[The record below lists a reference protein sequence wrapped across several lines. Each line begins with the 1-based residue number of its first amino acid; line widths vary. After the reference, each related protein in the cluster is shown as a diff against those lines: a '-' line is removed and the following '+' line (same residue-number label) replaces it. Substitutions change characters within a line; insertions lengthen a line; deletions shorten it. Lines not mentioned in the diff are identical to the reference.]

1 MSDCSQAV
9 TLIGCIAERV
19 RAHQAELWLR
29 VCAAMCPQ
37 TGSQRYPLQPAPR
50 HPRYDTFPGEVLLRL
65 ATARSAG
72 AGQPTGSGA
81 LGGDAGAVPARVH
94 VPRPGNRK
102 LQFAVLAVAALRGG
116 TDSRGLRAGVGKH
129 AGNIFSKLG
138 LALSAA
144 DHRRM
149 LVGSPLPGALTGD
162 TVGTISLT
170 MPARLC
176 SATAPRWRAACR
188 CLPVWAA
195 GGSAGSR
202 VFRAALRS

>member
-1 MSDCSQAV
+1 VTARRQSLLSDVSPNECALTRQNCGSGCVPQCVRKRGASGIRCSRRPGILV
-9 TLIGCIAERV
+9 TTPSRARFCSAWPRRARLV
-19 RAHQAELWLR
+19 RA
-29 VCAAMCPQ
+29 
-37 TGSQRYPLQPAPR
+37 SQRDPAP
-50 HPRYDTFPGEVLLRL
+50 
-65 ATARSAG
+65 SAG
-72 AGQPTGSGA
+72 MRERFLPECTFRGRETASSSSPCWQWR
-81 LGGDAGAVPARVH
+81 LC
-94 VPRPGNRK
+94 
-102 LQFAVLAVAALRGG
+102 VAEPILVVSER
-116 TDSRGLRAGVGKH
+116 GVGKH

-138 LALSAA
+138 LAPSAA